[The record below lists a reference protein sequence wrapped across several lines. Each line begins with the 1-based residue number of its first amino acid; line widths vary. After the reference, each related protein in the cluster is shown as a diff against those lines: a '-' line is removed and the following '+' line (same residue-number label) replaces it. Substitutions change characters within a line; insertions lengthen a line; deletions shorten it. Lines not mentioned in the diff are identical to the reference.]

1 MIQLQPLNG
10 HTMKKI
16 LLIALCAASVPV
28 YALPTYEP
36 FTEFASTIASN
47 PTNLVVQNGLGVSI
61 GTNANGSVPGCI
73 DLATGGYT
81 APGGEQWGSLNF
93 SGTGTSALRGID
105 IAVISNAN
113 IFTQTALSSLLPS
126 TFPGMPAAGQAITNC
141 VENIAQPELWGTTN
155 FTQSNYVGNS
165 AVLKFASDV
174 TRPTNGTRILYV
186 SYLFAVAQ
194 QGQLGTGNDG
204 RYLTFL
210 ASSNLVE
217 GPGSGG
223 AFTNWSSMFNVFSTA
238 GTNIVHQFGHGLL
251 ESSGTS
257 AFIGACDS
265 SAGKDMTT
273 SPFTVTQTTNPYTPV
288 FVVGAYLFNSGTNKD
303 TNFVWVNPATS
314 VFGGTTPPTSPVS
327 VDTMAFNMTDVGG
340 LVIEDRPGNGASG
353 GVGTN
358 YIANLIIGST
368 WSYVTGGPEF
378 TTQPAASTLVVIGGN
393 ATLTA
398 AATAA
403 GQGVGYQ
410 WQKVTGGVTNNLT
423 DTTGSAGGSANVSGS
438 QTATLNLTGVSAGDL
453 GTFQCLATANGT
465 SYTLPSSP
473 ALVISDPLIN
483 AQPQNV
489 TVNYRGQATFTA
501 SITTAKPTLTYQ
513 WFNGAT
519 PLTNG
524 LQNDGSTVSGASGTV
539 GSGTSILTLT
549 LTNISYQDIGS
560 YSVFATNNVNNA
572 VTSVG
577 ASLAVND
584 PYIITQPANPG
595 VVAGGNATFTVAANG
610 SPTVTYQWYEN
621 GTQLVDGNPTA
632 TGAATVGGSQTSTLT
647 LTNVQDAD
655 NGSYTCTVSGSASLQ
670 NVTTTPAILTVQ
682 DPLTVAS
689 SPVSRAERVGDH
701 LAFTTQVLG
710 GGPAIQ
716 WEFNGTPIP
725 GATSSALVLTN
736 IQTGSNG
743 TYTVVVSNLA
753 TAAITNSATLIV
765 SNSPYLRMANTNV
778 VVVRIGDGAQAL
790 SGNTGN
796 TIYLDQ
802 YTSNGTYVSTIQVPD
817 ENVNQAYGTGS
828 ASSVFGSPALL
839 LAGAGSDAQFEGF
852 MTTSGSNNQFL
863 DLAGYGQ
870 QYPFT
875 GGAVNVSASVNYRG
889 LATINAFGVYSMAYT
904 NLGLYSGGNALIH
917 SMVTLEGNSF
927 WTTGEAGSGGLKY
940 VNKATGSSYANG
952 NGVPALTS
960 SGAGTRVVQIF
971 NNNIVFSDQA
981 GASGSGI
988 YVALGLPEPVPDNNV
1003 FLINEGG
1010 QPNDFAISPD
1020 GNTVY
1025 IADSQNFSATNSQ
1038 SGGIERWDTNTVSG
1052 GYAFSYTLPCEPS
1065 ATLGAQGL
1073 TASFSANAGWGTNV
1087 YGAVLYVT
1095 SATASSNTLSQII
1108 DNGPGSIPTL
1118 LATAGPN
1125 QALRGVRFGPAAVP
1139 VSIATQPVGGT
1150 VFIGNNYTMTVSA
1163 QGSGP
1168 LSYQWQINGTN
1179 LAGATGSSLSF
1190 TNLVATN
1197 SGTYTVVIT
1206 NLVPSTLTSTA
1217 AVLNVIN
1224 GSPSFTVPSYIETV
1238 GDHLS
1243 FAPVV
1248 QGSLPFTYS
1257 WTFNGTP
1264 ISTNPVVTLTN
1275 IQTSN
1280 SGTYGLTVSNSF
1292 GVVSNS
1298 GSLTVTT
1305 GLQAISATNLIVVR
1319 VGDGAQALS
1328 GATGNTMYLDQ
1339 YTSAGLYV
1347 NTIQVPDEGTGQP
1360 YGTGSANSASLPF
1373 GSQALLIAGS
1383 SATGTDADYEGILTR
1398 SPDGFTLD
1406 LAGYVQGYPFAGADV
1421 TVSAGNAGND
1431 WRGVGELNFTG
1442 SFSIVYTNAG
1452 LYSGGDHTVHSA
1464 TTVDQ
1469 ANYWS
1474 AGQAGGGLG
1483 IKYITPSFEPANGL
1497 GIPGVAGSFFGTRVV
1512 QVVNS
1517 NLVFSDVGNPGQGS
1531 SAVGLWILPG
1541 LTGLAMS
1548 VNATNP
1554 ATLLVPETNSP
1565 VDFAFSP
1572 DMATVYIADNGT
1584 FVGTSTPAG
1593 GVQRWDTNT
1602 VSGGYNY
1609 SYTLAT
1615 GSGILSS
1622 IGARGVTVD
1631 FSAHATWG
1639 SGVTGAI
1646 VYATTA
1652 EASGNRLS
1660 RITDNG
1666 IGSHPGKL
1674 VQTGATNTLAGVRF
1688 GPSVEPLV
1696 IASEP
1701 RNQAVLSGSSGNAVF
1716 NVGVTGASPYY
1727 YQWETNGVAIPGA
1740 TNATLA
1746 VNANQSSLTGY
1757 TVVVTNS
1764 IGQSVTS
1771 APPASIYFVP
1781 VIGFNTNGSGWAR
1794 NGTVSSG
1801 LPIYNGSNTVELTQG
1816 AAAQGSSTFFND
1828 SVYVAGFLAT
1838 WTYQVVNPSDD
1849 NADGVAFVIQNDPN
1863 TTSALGAAG
1872 GNLGYSGITNSV
1884 ALQFNIF
1891 TSSAGGVGYAFDTNG
1906 IIGANSPVNPV
1917 VLTNGDPINVTLYYL
1932 NGLATLTLFDPVDSN
1947 SFTTNYQIDIP
1958 GTVGSDSA
1966 YVGFTGADGSV
1977 VSTQTISNFV
1987 YIPIVPLS
1995 AARSAGSLVLSWPT
2009 NVGGYGLIQNTSVKN
2024 PGGWVSTTNPVSAVN
2039 GVNQV
2044 TVPTTNKVMFYRL
2057 FVP

>member
-1 MIQLQPLNG
+1 M
-10 HTMKKI
+10 
-16 LLIALCAASVPV
+16 
-28 YALPTYEP
+28 
-36 FTEFASTIASN
+36 
-47 PTNLVVQNGLGVSI
+47 
-61 GTNANGSVPGCI
+61 
-73 DLATGGYT
+73 
-81 APGGEQWGSLNF
+81 
-93 SGTGTSALRGID
+93 LR
-105 IAVISNAN
+105 
-113 IFTQTALSSLLPS
+113 
-126 TFPGMPAAGQAITNC
+126 
-141 VENIAQPELWGTTN
+141 
-155 FTQSNYVGNS
+155 
-165 AVLKFASDV
+165 FASDFS
-174 TRPTNGTRILYV
+174 RPTNGLKTLYV
-186 SYLFAVAQ
+186 SYLFYVAQ
-194 QGQLGTGNDG
+194 QGQLGTGNNG
-204 RYLTFL
+204 RYLSFL

-223 AFTNWSSMFNVFSTA
+223 AFTNWSSMFNVFSTNP
-238 GTNIVHQFGHGLL
+238 TNTVHYASHGLL
-251 ESSGTS
+251 QDVAQTS
-257 AFIGACDS
+257 AYIGAVNS
-265 SAGKDMTT
+265 SAGADMHAAYTG
-273 SPFTVTQTTNPYTPV
+273 TNAYVILETPPTIPLNNTPV
-288 FVVGAYLFNSGTNKD
+288 FVVGAYVFNASGKD
-303 TNFVWVNPATS
+303 TNVMWLNPSAPSFGGPTPPATA
-314 VFGGTTPPTSPVS
+314 VQAQ
-327 VDTMAFNMTDVGG
+327 TMAFNMTDIGG
-340 LVIEDRPGNGASG
+340 IVIEDRPGNNASG

-358 YIANLIIGST
+358 YIANLLIGST

-378 TTQPAASTLVVIGGN
+378 TTQPPASISVAIGRGAIINVAAV
-393 ATLTA
+393 
-398 AATAA
+398 AA
-403 GQGVGYQ
+403 GQTVSYQ
-410 WQKVTGGVTNNLT
+410 WQKVTGGTTNNLT
-423 DTTGSAGGSANVSGS
+423 DGAGTAGGSATVSGS
-438 QTATLNLTGVSAGDL
+438 ATATLSFLGVTSGDL
-453 GTFQCLATANGT
+453 GTYQCLATAGGT
-465 SYTLPSSP
+465 TLTLASSP
-473 ALVISDPLIN
+473 VALISDPQIIS
-483 AQPQNV
+483 QPQNA
-489 TVNYRGQATFTA
+489 TVNSGQQATFTA
-501 SITTAKPTLTYQ
+501 TITTTKPTLTYQ
-513 WFNGAT
+513 WFIGST

-524 LQNDGSTVSGASGTV
+524 LQADGSTVSGASGTV
-539 GSGTSILTLT
+539 STGTNVLTLT
-549 LTNISYQDIGS
+549 LTNVSYLDQS
-560 YSVFATNNVNNA
+560 NYSMYATNNVNND
-572 VTSVG
+572 VTSSAVN
-577 ASLAVND
+577 LTVND
-584 PYIITQPANPG
+584 PYFVAQPANPA
-595 VVAGGNATFTVAANG
+595 VVAGSNATFTVVAGG
-610 SPTVTYQWYEN
+610 SPTVNYQWNEN
-621 GTQLVDGNPTA
+621 GSPLVNGNPTITGAAIVSGA
-632 TGAATVGGSQTSTLT
+632 TGATLT
-647 LTNVQDAD
+647 LANVQDAD
-655 NGSYTCTVSGSASLQ
+655 NGNYTCTISGSASLQ
-670 NVTTTPAILTVQ
+670 STNSQVAALVVQ
-682 DPLTVAS
+682 DPLTIVGS
-689 SPVSRAERVGDH
+689 VKSLTERVGDH
-701 LAFTTQVLG
+701 LAFTINVLG
-710 GGPAIQ
+710 GGPSLQ
-716 WEFNGTPIP
+716 WTFGGTPIA
-725 GATSSALVLTN
+725 GATTSSLVLTN
-736 IQTGSNG
+736 IQTTNQG
-743 TYTVVVSNLA
+743 TYSVVVSNLA
-753 TAAITNSATLIV
+753 TAPSTNSGSLNVI
-765 SNSPYLRMANTNV
+765 NSVFLNLAQTNV
-778 VVVRIGDGAQAL
+778 IVVRVGDGAQTL
-790 SGNTGN
+790 SANTGN

-802 YTSNGTYVSTIQVPD
+802 YTTNGTYVSTAQIPD
-817 ENVNQAYGTGS
+817 ENTGQAYGTGS
-828 ASSVFGSPALL
+828 SSSVFGSPALL

-852 MTTSGSNNQFL
+852 MTTSGGNNQFL

-952 NGVPALTS
+952 SGVPALTS

-1020 GNTVY
+1020 GKTVY
-1025 IADSQNFSATNSQ
+1025 IADSQGFGGTNAQ
-1038 SGGIERWDTNTVSG
+1038 SGGIQRWDTNTASSG
-1052 GYAFSYTLPCEPS
+1052 YSFSYALPCEVS
-1065 ATLGAQGL
+1065 ALLGAQGL
-1073 TASFSANAGWGTNV
+1073 TASFSANAGWGSNV
-1087 YGAVLYVT
+1087 YGAVLYAT
-1095 SATASSNTLSQII
+1095 SAAGSTNTVSQII
-1108 DNGPGSIPTL
+1108 DNGPSSTPTL
-1118 LATAGPN
+1118 IVSAGPN

-1150 VFIGNNYTMTVSA
+1150 VFIGNSYTMTVSA

-1179 LAGATGSSLSF
+1179 IPGATTSSLGF
-1190 TNLVATN
+1190 PNLAATN

-1206 NLVPSTLTSTA
+1206 NLVPSSLTSTG

-1224 GSPSFTVPSYIETV
+1224 GSPSFTVPSYVETV

-1243 FAPVV
+1243 FAPAVS
-1248 QGSLPFTYS
+1248 GSLPFTYS

-1264 ISTNPVVTLTN
+1264 ISTSPVVTLTN
-1275 IQTSN
+1275 IQTGN

-1298 GSLTVTT
+1298 GTLTVTT
-1305 GLQAISATNLIVVR
+1305 NLQSLAATNLIVVR

-1339 YTSAGLYV
+1339 YTTAGSYV

-1360 YGTGSANSASLPF
+1360 YGTGSPNSASLPF

-1383 SATGTDADYEGILTR
+1383 SVTGTDADYEGILTR
-1398 SPDGFTLD
+1398 SANGFSLD
-1406 LAGYVQGYPFAGADV
+1406 LAGYVQGYPFAGSDV
-1421 TVSAGNAGND
+1421 TASTGNGGVD

-1442 SFSIVYTNAG
+1442 SFSTVYTNSG
-1452 LYSGGDHTVHSA
+1452 LYSGGSHTIHTA

-1469 ANYWS
+1469 LNYWS

-1483 IKYITPSFEPANGL
+1483 IKYITPTFEPANGS

-1554 ATLLVPETNSP
+1554 ATLLVPDTNSP

-1584 FVGTSTPAG
+1584 FVSTSTPAG

-1615 GSGILSS
+1615 GSGALLS
-1622 IGARGVTVD
+1622 IGARAITVD

-1652 EASGNRLS
+1652 EASGNRLAKT
-1660 RITDNG
+1660 TDTG
-1666 IGSHPGKL
+1666 IGSHVSRL
-1674 VQTGATNTLAGVRF
+1674 LLAGATNTLAGVRF
-1688 GPSVEPLV
+1688 GPSVESLV
-1696 IASEP
+1696 ISSEP
-1701 RNQAVLSGSSGNAVF
+1701 ENQAVLTGGSGYAVF
-1716 NVGVTGASPYY
+1716 SVGVSGISPYY
-1727 YQWETNGVAIPGA
+1727 YQWETNGVPIFGA

-1746 VNANQSSLTGY
+1746 VNAFQSSLTGY
-1757 TVVVTNS
+1757 TVVVTNG
-1764 IGQSVTS
+1764 IGQSVAS
-1771 APPASIYFVP
+1771 APPASMYFVP
-1781 VIGFNTNGSGWAR
+1781 VIGFNTNGSGWSR
-1794 NGTVSSG
+1794 NSTAANSG

-1816 AAAQGSSTFFND
+1816 ATAQGSSTFFND

-1838 WTYQVVNPSDD
+1838 WTYQVVNPNGDD
-1849 NADGVAFVIQNDPN
+1849 ADGVAFVIQNDPN

-1872 GNLGYSGITNSV
+1872 GGLGYSGIQNSF

-1891 TSSAGGVGYAFDTNG
+1891 SSSSGGVGYAFDTDGTVN
-1906 IIGANSPVNPV
+1906 ANSPVDPV

-1987 YIPIVPLS
+1987 YTPLVPLS
-1995 AARSAGSLVLSWPT
+1995 AAKSGGSLVLSWPT

-2024 PGGWVSTTNPVSAVN
+2024 PGGWVPNTNTVSVVN
-2039 GVNQV
+2039 SSNQV